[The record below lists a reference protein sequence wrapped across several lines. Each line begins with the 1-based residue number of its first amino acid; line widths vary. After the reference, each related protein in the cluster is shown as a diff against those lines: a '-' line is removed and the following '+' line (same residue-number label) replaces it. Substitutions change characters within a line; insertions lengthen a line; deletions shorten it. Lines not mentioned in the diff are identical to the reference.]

1 MIGYIGNFGR
11 KVDMGR
17 KMNEPD
23 GALDPWSC
31 LSIKMEKALKFR
43 NFGYV

>member
-1 MIGYIGNFGR
+1 MKGQIGNFGR

-17 KMNEPD
+17 KMNDLD

-31 LSIKMEKALKFR
+31 L
-43 NFGYV
+43 